1 MFVKIR
7 LNVIR
12 KLYYMI
18 IMENKINNGR
28 LFEKIIYTLF
38 FVHLMTLYFAYQI
51 D

>member
-38 FVHLMTLYFAYQI
+38 FCAFNDTLLCLPN
-51 D
+51 

>member
-18 IMENKINNGR
+18 ITENRIKDGY
-28 LFEKIIYTLF
+28 LFEKLIYTLF
-38 FVHLMTLYFAYQI
+38 FFDI
-51 D
+51 